1 MASFQKRGKS
11 WQYTVSRYVDG
22 VYKPIRKSGFRTKRE
37 AEREAR
43 KVEAMLDS
51 GVNYDFRNEVF
62 HEYFKTWYELTK
74 RNLAE
79 ITLSN
84 YRRTYDLIKK
94 HFRHMTLG
102 NITTLDYQKFINKI
116 GETRALE
123 TISKTHTHI
132 RTAVRT
138 AINDGYISRDFTKN
152 IELNYANPAR
162 SNEEKYL
169 NYEDSIILLNKIKDK
184 IKRNEARLTHYLILL
199 GLTTGLRFGELVGL
213 TRNDFDFDNETLNID
228 KTWGY
233 YKDAP
238 EGFGE
243 TKNKQ
248 SIRKISVDEYTL
260 DVFKDYFEET
270 DIEEENK
277 HELVTLDVL
286 ENVVDEA
293 IENNVNLIISH
304 HPLIFNPLKNIDLS
318 SPKGKTIQKLIQH
331 NITVY
336 TAHTNLDVAE
346 GGVNDLLARKLDIEV
361 TDSLVSM
368 QDEKLYKVAVYVPL
382 SHIEKVREAFN
393 KGGAGHIGNYSHCTF
408 QTEGEGTFKP
418 LKGSDP
424 YSGKIGEIKFADE
437 KKIESIVPEQKLAS
451 VIHEIKKAQI
461 GRAHV

>member
-94 HFRHMTLG
+94 HFRYMTLG

-152 IELNYANPAR
+152 IELNYVNPAR

-248 SIRKISVDEYTL
+248 SIRRISVDEYTL
-260 DVFKDYFEET
+260 NAFKDYFEKTE
-270 DIEEENK
+270 IEEENK
-277 HELVTLDVL
+277 HELVF
-286 ENVVDEA
+286 
-293 IENNVNLIISH
+293 
-304 HPLIFNPLKNIDLS
+304 FNK
-318 SPKGKTIQKLIQH
+318 
-331 NITVY
+331 
-336 TAHTNLDVAE
+336 A
-346 GGVNDLLARKLDIEV
+346 
-361 TDSLVSM
+361 DS
-368 QDEKLYKVAVYVPL
+368 KYKVISNSYANRVL
-382 SHIEKVREAFN
+382 
-393 KGGAGHIGNYSHCTF
+393 GNLLRT
-408 QTEGEGTFKP
+408 
-418 LKGSDP
+418 L
-424 YSGKIGEIKFADE
+424 
-437 KKIESIVPEQKLAS
+437 SIVPIISMHGLRHTHAS
-451 VIHEIKKAQI
+451 LLLYRKDISVNYISERLGHGSVTTTLRKY
-461 GRAHV
+461 AHVIRELREEDEASSKEVISELFEKDFESPDKD